1 MQVTQFCIN
10 FAALIL
16 KHQNMEK
23 QISRWRTKNSS
34 TKTDLR
40 NAAIYSIVFSAVS
53 ILVFLVALIHPI
65 LCIIA
70 VTAACFF
77 IPVLLERLIR

>member
-1 MQVTQFCIN
+1 
-10 FAALIL
+10 
-16 KHQNMEK
+16 MEK
-23 QISRWRTKNSS
+23 QISRWRMKNSS

-53 ILVFLVALIHPI
+53 ILVFLVALIHPV
-65 LCIIA
+65 LCIIT

-77 IPVLLERLIR
+77 TPILLERMIR